1 MPNLKDLKNR
11 QRSIRATKKITS
23 AMKMIAAAKLKK
35 AQAQAYAARPYTD
48 LMAEILR
55 NLLARVQDPTQ
66 LPALLVGRES
76 SRVHMLILITS
87 NRGLSGSFNS
97 SLTRM
102 AETEI
107 KKLQTT
113 GHEVK
118 LYCIGRKGKELLP
131 RCYHPLIVQT
141 VDALDRP
148 RFYDASR
155 VAKELFS
162 QFENQEFDACSIIY
176 NKFVSALAQKV
187 TLSSLIPFK
196 VGPVNLPNQ
205 QIDIGSQD
213 STSPYDYE
221 PSEPTVLNRLLPR
234 NLAIQI
240 YHALLENAASEHGA
254 RMSAMDM
261 ATRNADDMLKTINLT
276 YNRTRQA
283 YITKELIEII
293 SGAEIL

>member
-102 AETEI
+102 
-107 KKLQTT
+107 
-113 GHEVK
+113 
-118 LYCIGRKGKELLP
+118 
-131 RCYHPLIVQT
+131 
-141 VDALDRP
+141 
-148 RFYDASR
+148 
-155 VAKELFS
+155 
-162 QFENQEFDACSIIY
+162 
-176 NKFVSALAQKV
+176 
-187 TLSSLIPFK
+187 
-196 VGPVNLPNQ
+196 
-205 QIDIGSQD
+205 
-213 STSPYDYE
+213 
-221 PSEPTVLNRLLPR
+221 
-234 NLAIQI
+234 
-240 YHALLENAASEHGA
+240 
-254 RMSAMDM
+254 
-261 ATRNADDMLKTINLT
+261 
-276 YNRTRQA
+276 
-283 YITKELIEII
+283 
-293 SGAEIL
+293 